1 MSARDPRDF
10 HGIYPSTICPM
21 RTDFRI
27 DEDSLAEHVCLVTL
41 PHGIRGVLANG
52 HAGENLVLDMEEK
65 RRVLEITRAAMPDG
79 SLLVAGVNQES
90 SLAAAEEAHIAEA
103 CGADAVMVFAPSSW
117 AAAKDVG
124 TVLRHHHCVREA
136 TDLPMMLF
144 QGSVFAGET
153 AFPQEVLAQ
162 LIQIPGVVGIKEGSW
177 ETAAYEANRRLIQ
190 QTAPHVAVMASGD
203 EHLLP
208 CYVLGSE
215 GSLVSLAVLI
225 PETIVAL
232 DKAVRA
238 GDLAEARRLHEV
250 VYPLAKAIYG
260 TPPACHATARL
271 KTCLRLL
278 GRLEC
283 DTVRP
288 PIGALGSD
296 EESRLISALI
306 LAGLLEH

>member
-1 MSARDPRDF
+1 MQ
-10 HGIYPSTICPM
+10 
-21 RTDFRI
+21 TDFRI
-27 DEDSLAEHVCLVTL
+27 DEDALAEHVRFVTI
-41 PHGIRGVLANG
+41 PHGVRGVLANG
-52 HAGENLVLDMEEK
+52 HAGENFLLNMEEK
-65 RRVLEITRAAMPDG
+65 RRVLEVTRAAMPDG
-79 SLLVAGVNQES
+79 CLLVAGVNQES
-90 SLAAAEEAHIAEA
+90 SLAAAEEAHIAEIS
-103 CGADAVMVFAPSSW
+103 GADAVMVFAPSSW
-117 AAAKDVG
+117 AAAKDVE
-124 TVLRHHHCVREA
+124 TVLRHHLSVREA
-136 TDLPMMLF
+136 TNLPMMLF
-144 QGSVFAGET
+144 QGSIFAAET
-153 AFPQEVLAQ
+153 AFSHDVLAR
-162 LIQIPGVVGIKEGSW
+162 LVKIPGVVGIKEGSW

-215 GSLVSLAVLI
+215 GSLVSLAVVI

-278 GRLEC
+278 GRLKC
-283 DTVRP
+283 DSVRP
-288 PIGALGSD
+288 PIGALSSA

-306 LAGLLEH
+306 LAGLLEQ